1 MLSKDKI
8 RLASMVL
15 SAAIGGW
22 LALDLL
28 AFRSAQAAEAAAEST
43 LGSNLDLGQRA
54 LNVVAV
60 SPVLAGGVAVGKVT
74 FYDDPNTPRRA
85 DYLELYNSDGDL
97 IAVAWFDRFGIE
109 RTAVDL
115 AVIDGGNH
123 GRGNFVVLV
132 DGQSV

>member
-1 MLSKDKI
+1 MLRRNKI
-8 RLASMVL
+8 RLASLVF

-22 LALDLL
+22 LAFDIL
-28 AFRSAQAAEAAAEST
+28 AFRSAQAAETATESS
-43 LGSNLDLGQRA
+43 LRSNLDRGRRS
-54 LNVVAV
+54 LNLIAV
-60 SPVLAGGVAVGKVT
+60 SSVLADGVAIGALT

-85 DYLELYNSDGDL
+85 DYLELSNSDGDL

-109 RTAVDL
+109 RIAVDL

-123 GRGNFVVLV
+123 GRGDFVVLV